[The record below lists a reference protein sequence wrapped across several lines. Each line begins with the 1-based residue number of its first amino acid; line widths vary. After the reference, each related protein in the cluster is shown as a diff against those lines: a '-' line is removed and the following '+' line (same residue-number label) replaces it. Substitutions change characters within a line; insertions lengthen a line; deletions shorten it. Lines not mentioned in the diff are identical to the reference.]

1 MPVMAAR
8 SNRKQ
13 LDPGAVPLRER
24 DGTSVWAVLTR
35 LTQLL
40 LLAAVVTAIFLWF
53 FPVWQELQ
61 ARQQER
67 EAVETRIEQET
78 ARSDQ
83 HREEIHYLKTS
94 PEYVERQA
102 RERLNLGRPGEV
114 IFRFDSYET
123 SRQLRESAGE

>member
-1 MPVMAAR
+1 MAVR
-8 SNRKQ
+8 SKRSKQ

-35 LTQLL
+35 LVQMLL
-40 LLAAVVTAIFLWF
+40 LLAVVTAIFLWF

-61 ARQQER
+61 ERQR
-67 EAVETRIEQET
+67 EKAAIEQRIEEET
-78 ARSDQ
+78 MLTDA
-83 HREEIHYLKTS
+83 HRDEIHYLKTS

-114 IFRFDSYET
+114 IFRFDSYEKT
-123 SRQLRESAGE
+123 RELSEAASGQN

>member
-1 MPVMAAR
+1 MAAR
-8 SNRKQ
+8 SKQ

-40 LLAAVVTAIFLWF
+40 LLLAVVTAIFLWF
-53 FPVWQELQ
+53 FPVWQDLQ
-61 ARQQER
+61 KRQQQR
-67 EAVETRIEQET
+67 AAVEARIAEET
-78 ARSDQ
+78 SLTDA
-83 HREEIHYLKTS
+83 HREEIHFLKNS

-114 IFRFDSYET
+114 IFRFDSYAK
-123 SRQLRESAGE
+123 SRELSEAAAGQP

>member
-1 MPVMAAR
+1 MAGR
-8 SNRKQ
+8 SNSKQ

-24 DGTSVWAVLTR
+24 DGSSVWGVLTR

-40 LLAAVVTAIFLWF
+40 LLLAVVTAIFLWF

-61 ARQQER
+61 ARQSER
-67 EAVETRIEQET
+67 AAVEARIEQET
-78 ARSDQ
+78 ARTDS
-83 HREEIHYLKTS
+83 HREEIHFLKTS

-123 SRQLRESAGE
+123 SRQLNESAAQ